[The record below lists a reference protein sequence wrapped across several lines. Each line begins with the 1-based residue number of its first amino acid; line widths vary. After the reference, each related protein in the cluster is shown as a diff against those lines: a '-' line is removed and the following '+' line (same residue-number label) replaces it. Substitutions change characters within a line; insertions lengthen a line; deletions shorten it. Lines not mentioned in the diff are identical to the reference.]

1 MMLAFFA
8 CCGLK
13 RQPAQPQR
21 INGQHYRFDCAL
33 GWGAP
38 LLEGYGTLESIDCR
52 VGVVLGHRAAFLLA
66 GAQRNSIH
74 LRHFN
79 FFALGTSVCTTPAC
93 ARQVMPRRIIKGQII
108 WGNLFFLISDCQ
120 LALAHPVALPPI
132 SEEGAVA

>member
-79 FFALGTSVCTTPAC
+79 FFALGTSVCTTRLRAASHAPKDHQRANHLG
-93 ARQVMPRRIIKGQII
+93 KS
-108 WGNLFFLISDCQ
+108 FFLISDCQ